1 LSQTLGED
9 WETPGRMLE
18 VMDAISNF
26 TAVWRGLWLN
36 DPTPQVLTKLMINVN
51 YGAQIGEDE
60 KGQARYFI
68 LFFCLQRYTIEP
80 NRKPGAL
87 DSGPLIGT

>member
-1 LSQTLGED
+1 LQTLGED

-26 TAVWRGLWLN
+26 SAVWRGLWLN

-60 KGQARYFI
+60 KGQARYFK
-68 LFFCLQRYTIEP
+68 LFFGFRYIRVNP
-80 NRKPGAL
+80 IKARDVG
-87 DSGPLIGT
+87 SGT

>member
-1 LSQTLGED
+1 MRFTNYALPQTLGED

-60 KGQARYFI
+60 KGQAR
-68 LFFCLQRYTIEP
+68 
-80 NRKPGAL
+80 
-87 DSGPLIGT
+87 

>member
-1 LSQTLGED
+1 LQTLGED

-68 LFFCLQRYTIEP
+68 IIFFGFRYIRVNP
-80 NRKPGAL
+80 IKARDVG
-87 DSGPLIGT
+87 SGT

>member
-1 LSQTLGED
+1 
-9 WETPGRMLE
+9 MLE

-60 KGQARYFI
+60 KGQARNFI
-68 LFFCLQRYTIEP
+68 IIFLGLQIYSIEP

-87 DSGPLIGT
+87 DSGPVIGT

>member
-1 LSQTLGED
+1 
-9 WETPGRMLE
+9 MLE

-68 LFFCLQRYTIEP
+68 FLV
-80 NRKPGAL
+80 
-87 DSGPLIGT
+87 

>member
-1 LSQTLGED
+1 MNFKIKETGTVSIAYRFRNSAMCLLIVALPQTLGED

-60 KGQARYFI
+60 KGQA
-68 LFFCLQRYTIEP
+68 
-80 NRKPGAL
+80 K
-87 DSGPLIGT
+87 

>member
-1 LSQTLGED
+1 
-9 WETPGRMLE
+9 MLE

-51 YGAQIGEDE
+51 WGAQIGRTR
-60 KGQARYFI
+60 KGR
-68 LFFCLQRYTIEP
+68 
-80 NRKPGAL
+80 PGNCFSEYGFTYVGSPQ
-87 DSGPLIGT
+87 DMVPDGNPDPHVVKDK